1 MAGALVPSLGGGAM
15 GMGVSAM
22 PMGGGN
28 TYVLHVNGVQYE
40 VAGFDEMAEKL
51 MELGVLNGDGRLA

>member
-1 MAGALVPSLGGGAM
+1 M

-22 PMGGGN
+22 PVGGGN